1 MIDNF
6 IIKNFKAHEFGSIH
20 MHQAT
25 IIIIMANIFPS
36 KMIMMIAL
44 DFATHLKKFIS

>member
-6 IIKNFKAHEFGSIH
+6 IIKNFKAHEFDSIH

-25 IIIIMANIFPS
+25 IIIIMANIFSS